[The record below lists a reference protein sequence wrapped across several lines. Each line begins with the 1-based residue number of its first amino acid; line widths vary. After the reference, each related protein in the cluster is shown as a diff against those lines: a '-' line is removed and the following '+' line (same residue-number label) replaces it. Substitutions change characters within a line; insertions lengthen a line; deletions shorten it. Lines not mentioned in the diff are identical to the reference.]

1 MKWIREMGKAMY
13 GVEQEE
19 GRVQQSREKES
30 SRGGDEAR
38 QGKSSKGCVQEKL
51 GNEECWRRQDKDR
64 TAPHHC
70 CGPSLPFPVSSVR
83 VHSACSL
90 PSQSL

>member
-19 GRVQQSREKES
+19 GRVQQCREKES

-51 GNEECWRRQDKDR
+51 GNEECWKEWRREGKTKTGQLPI
-64 TAPHHC
+64 TVAV
-70 CGPSLPFPVSSVR
+70 LPFPSLSV
-83 VHSACSL
+83 L
-90 PSQSL
+90 